1 MVDLGIS
8 VGAFLVGVVA
18 MFGFGNDLFGKFFQ
32 LVHNRC
38 TAKKDFSVQC
48 DLVRPPSSALWGLM
62 IAGGGMSL
70 ALITGLVLT
79 SVAALTGRK
88 RPWLGLAIAVP
99 VILVA
104 GAAGHVLVSS
114 AIAD

>member
-1 MVDLGIS
+1 MVDLGIGA
-8 VGAFLVGVVA
+8 GAFLVGVVA

-79 SVAALTGRK
+79 SVAALSGRK
-88 RPWLGLAIAVP
+88 RPWLALAIAVP

>member
-1 MVDLGIS
+1 MLDLGIS
-8 VGAFLVGVVA
+8 GALFLVGVVA

-88 RPWLGLAIAVP
+88 RPWLALAIAVP